1 MSVTTESGFCINRR
15 VRCALGAIA
24 QAVANVALAR
34 QTGVFLKGLVLN
46 CVEPVSEQDIE
57 NWTPEFASWRLPK
70 IIATA
75 NL

>member
-34 QTGVFLKGLVLN
+34 QRGGIF
-46 CVEPVSEQDIE
+46 E
-57 NWTPEFASWRLPK
+57 RLEHG
-70 IIATA
+70 II
-75 NL
+75 